1 MSDISIQ
8 FEWYDLPL
16 IALIIGWPGLL
27 LGALAGFLVWRRHRA
42 AGAVLGAAGGISLWL
57 GVSYLLA

>member
-8 FEWYDLPL
+8 FESYDLPL

-27 LGALAGFLVWRRHRA
+27 MGALAGFLVWRKHRVPGA
-42 AGAVLGAAGGISLWL
+42 ALGAVGGISLWL
-57 GVSYLLA
+57 AVSYLLA